1 MRGFFLRI
9 WNGYKEYLVVVI
21 LLVLSL
27 VLLSFSTNPAIKRVK
42 TYAFGGFAIVTS
54 GVSKVIEPFQTA
66 FETKR
71 LREANAQLMLQV
83 NRLREYGIQNEE
95 LKKLLAL
102 KDSSDYPLIAANVVS
117 KFVSNSQGCFII
129 NAGSNENI
137 QTGMPVI
144 NDQGLIG
151 VIISVSKDFSIL
163 RTFNNSELKFAVRN
177 QRSKFDGV
185 IEWNGSNLVIK
196 NVPKTFDMEIG
207 DRIVTS
213 DFSTKFP
220 PSIPVGVVT
229 GGNRDKTGIFNNIV
243 VKPYVDLVKVSNVFV
258 IGFVP
263 STQRNNLELNLI
275 RINK

>member
-1 MRGFFLRI
+1 MKSFFSRF
-9 WNGYKEYLVVVI
+9 WNGYKEYIVVVV
-21 LLVLSL
+21 LLVISL
-27 VLLSFSTNPAIKRVK
+27 VLLSLSTNPAIKRVK
-42 TYAFGGFAIVTS
+42 TYAFGGFAVITS

-71 LREANAQLMLQV
+71 LREANAQLMMQV

-102 KDSSDYPLIAANVVS
+102 KDSSEYPLIAASVVS

-129 NAGSNENI
+129 NTGNNEGV
-137 QTGMPVI
+137 QLGMPVI
-144 NDQGLIG
+144 NDQGLVG
-151 VIISVSKDFSIL
+151 VVISVSKDFSII
-163 RTFNNSELKFAVRN
+163 RTLNNSELKFAVKN

-185 IEWNGSNLVIK
+185 MEWNGTDLVIK

-220 PSIPVGVVT
+220 PSIPVGVVA

-243 VKPYVDLVKVSNVFV
+243 VRPYVDFIKVSNVFV

-263 STQRNNLELNLI
+263 SVQKNNLELNLI
-275 RINK
+275 RMNK